1 MTNSSDF
8 KIAIAIPCH
17 NEEATVGQVIDD
29 FRKALPQAQ
38 IFVFNNASHDKTA
51 DIAAEHQ
58 ATVVSVPRKG
68 KGNVLRAIF
77 DHMNFDA
84 VIVVDGDGT
93 YHAQDAAH
101 LLKPIQDK
109 TADMTVGNR
118 LGQSNQHAHFYLNRM
133 GTQLIVRIINV
144 LFGTTFIDVLSGYR
158 VFNARFIQTVPL
170 LTTGFETETEM
181 TIQALEDG
189 LTICEIP
196 ITYHPRPLDS
206 PSKLRP
212 FQDGWRILMT
222 IAMLLRDHYPLRLYG
237 VLAGLFWL
245 ASLSTLLIDKTNG
258 QLSGFLFFFGIL
270 LLGIGF
276 ILSAINTRLREIK
289 QIILRNF
296 KIQ

>member
-8 KIAIAIPCH
+8 KIAVAIPCH
-17 NEEATVGQVIDD
+17 NEAATVGQVIDD
-29 FRKALPQAQ
+29 FRTALPQSQ

-51 DIAAEHQ
+51 HIATEHQ
-58 ATVVSVPRKG
+58 ATVINVARKG

-77 DHMNFDA
+77 DHLKFDA

-93 YHAQDAAH
+93 YNAQDAAN

-118 LGQSNQHAHFYLNRM
+118 LAASNQHAHFYLNRL
-133 GTQLIVRIINV
+133 GTQMIVKIINI
-144 LFGTTFIDVLSGYR
+144 LFGTSFLDVLSGYR

-181 TIQALEDG
+181 TIQALEEG
-189 LTICEIP
+189 LTIREIP
-196 ITYHPRPLDS
+196 ISYHPRPIHS

-222 IAMLLRDHYPLRLYG
+222 IAMLLRDHYPLRLYS
-237 VLAGLFWL
+237 VLACLFWL
-245 ASLSTLLIDKTNG
+245 AAFWTMLSDEVNG

-289 QIILRNF
+289 QIILRNS